1 MIRKIFY
8 HAKKIPGVGTVWQ
21 EVVKKAQTLLEQQTR
36 VTLCRQDFAEFQVL
50 RLAMCRTVE
59 CTRH

>member
-21 EVVKKAQTLLEQQTR
+21 EVVKLQKALKHTAKVKR
-36 VTLCRQDFAEFQVL
+36 A
-50 RLAMCRTVE
+50 
-59 CTRH
+59 